1 MDNENVMQGYG
12 IDPTTVYGSSLH
24 QQVANRTDPTTDD
37 RVIDDS
43 SVDGP
48 QAVSDASAIGVG
60 GKPGVRQ
67 FLSSPVGL
75 LVVLLPVAYYLFNEV
90 YA

>member
-12 IDPTTVYGSSLH
+12 IDPTTVYGSSMH

-43 SVDGP
+43 PVDGP
-48 QAVSDASAIGVG
+48 QAAGSTLAAVS
-60 GKPGVRQ
+60 KPSIKQ
-67 FLSSPVGL
+67 FVSSPAGL
-75 LVVLLPVAYYLFNEV
+75 LIILLPVAYLLFNEV

>member
-24 QQVANRTDPTTDD
+24 QQVANRTDPTTEDH
-37 RVIDDS
+37 VLDDS
-43 SVDGP
+43 PMAGP
-48 QAVSDASAIGVG
+48 NAVGDASTSG
-60 GKPGVRQ
+60 GLGTIKG
-67 FLSSPVGL
+67 FLNSPVGL
-75 LVVLLPVAYYLFNEV
+75 LVILLPVAYWLFNEV